1 MNKGIVILLG
11 VCMLGSSVL
20 ANAGDNKM
28 HTLPYWQGIQTVSVN
43 RESPRTAFMT
53 YDSRQS
59 ALSGKYEN
67 SNFYKLL
74 NGTWKF
80 YYSDSHRNLPVD
92 AAQEV
97 ADMKGW
103 NDIQVPGNWEVQGYG
118 VPIYTNHGYE
128 FKALNPQPP
137 QLPEDIPVGIYR
149 REITVPQDWMSRD
162 IYLHI
167 AGAKSG
173 VYVYLNGQ
181 EVGYNEDSKNPAEF
195 LINKYIKNGK
205 NTLVLK
211 IFRWSTGSYLE
222 CQDFWR
228 LSGIE
233 RDVFLYS
240 QPKTAVKDF
249 RVVSTLDDS
258 YTNGIFKLAVDI
270 RNNAATDKNLQVL
283 YELIDKA
290 SGKVVANAT
299 ESCIVKG
306 EDIQTVTFGANLPE
320 VKTWTSE
327 SPNLYKMLISLK
339 EEDKVTEIVPFNV
352 GFRRIEI
359 KQIDQIAKNGKP
371 YVVLMINGQPLKLK
385 GVNIHEHN
393 EHTGHYVTEELMRK
407 DFELMKRHN
416 LNTVRLC
423 HYPQDRRFYELCD
436 EYGLYVYDEANIE
449 SHGMY
454 YDLRKGGTLG
464 NNREWLKPHMYR
476 TMNMY
481 ERNKNYPS
489 VTFWSLGNEAGNGYN
504 FYQTYLWLKDQD
516 KELMNRPV
524 NYERAQWEWNSDMYV
539 PQYPSAEWLRYIGE
553 TGSDRPVVPSEYSH
567 AMGNSNG
574 NLWDQWKEI
583 YKYPN
588 LQGGYIW
595 DWVDQGI
602 LETDESGRK
611 YWTYGGDYGVN
622 MPSDGNFCCN
632 GLVGPDRKPHPAM
645 AEVKYVHQNVAFDAV
660 DVAAG
665 KYRAI
670 NRFYFT
676 NLKKY
681 TIRYE
686 LRANGIPVKKGSL
699 TLDVAPQAEKEF
711 SIPVKNVSGK
721 AGVEYYIHFSVVTTQ
736 PEPLIPVGY
745 EIAYEQFRAPVEA
758 NKIAYKA
765 AGPDLGYKEE
775 GSTLV
780 VSSPKVYFAFD
791 RTSGMVTSYKV
802 NGFEYFDKETGVQ
815 PNFWRAPNDNDYGN
829 SNPKRL
835 QIWKAS
841 SHNFKVSN
849 AAVRM
854 EGKNALLNVVYD
866 LPAGNQYCVD
876 YKIYPD
882 GVVNVAVKFTA
893 TDQEAVKTD
902 VPEDTHLATYT
913 PGKKKEKKDNLEVPR
928 IGIRFHIPQD
938 MNIVEYFGRG
948 PEENY
953 IDRNAGSMVGR
964 YKTIADSMYVDY
976 VRPQEN
982 GHRTDTRWVVLSDK
996 SGRGLLVQAENTI
1009 GFNALRNTI
1018 EDFDAEDSSRP
1029 YQWRNRSP
1037 EEIEN
1042 HDLDEAKNAMRKM
1055 THVNDIIPRDFV
1067 EVCVDMKQQGVAG
1080 YDSWG
1085 AKVQPGYTI
1094 PANQNYEWG
1103 FTFVPIRAKAD
1114 VDKSLRYDY

>member
-1 MNKGIVILLG
+1 MRKNIVSLVGVCLLG
-11 VCMLGSSVL
+11 SLFTAM
-20 ANAGDNKM
+20 AGDVKS
-28 HTLPYWQGIQTVSVN
+28 TKVPYWQDVQTVSVN
-43 RESPRTAFMT
+43 REAPRTAFMT
-53 YDSRQS
+53 YDTRQA

-67 SNFYKLL
+67 SKYYKLL

-80 YYSDSHRNLPVD
+80 YYSDSHRNLPADVV
-92 AAQEV
+92 QPV
-97 ADMKGW
+97 AEMKGW
-103 NDIQVPGNWEVQGYG
+103 NDIQVPGNWETQGYG
-118 VPIYTNHGYE
+118 IPIYTNHGYE
-128 FKALNPQPP
+128 FKALNPHPP
-137 QLPEDIPVGIYR
+137 QLPDDIPVGIYR
-149 REITVPQDWMSRD
+149 REITVPEDWMSRD

-181 EVGYNEDSKNPAEF
+181 EVGYNEDSKNPAEY
-195 LINKYIKNGK
+195 LINKYVRDGK

-270 RNNAATDKNLQVL
+270 RNNVPSGKKLQVL
-283 YELIDKA
+283 YELIDK
-290 SGKVVANAT
+290 STGKTVVTST
-299 ESCIVKG
+299 ENCDVEG
-306 EDIQTVTFGANLPE
+306 AGVRTVTFDANLPE

-327 SPNLYKMLISLK
+327 SPDLYKLLVTLK
-339 EEDKVTEIVPFNV
+339 EANQVTEIVPFNV

-359 KQIDQIAKNGKP
+359 KEIDRKAKNGKP

-385 GVNIHEHN
+385 GVNIHEHD
-393 EHTGHYVTEELMRK
+393 ERTGHYVTEELMRK
-407 DFELMKRHN
+407 DFELMKRN
-416 LNTVRLC
+416 NINTVRLC

-436 EYGLYVYDEANIE
+436 EFGLYVYDEANIE

-464 NNREWLKPHMYR
+464 NNPEWLKPHMYR

-481 ERNKNYPS
+481 ERNKNHPS
-489 VTFWSLGNEAGNGYN
+489 VTFWSLGNEGGNGYN
-504 FYQTYLWLKDQD
+504 FYQTYLWVKNQD
-516 KELMNRPV
+516 KNLMDRPV
-524 NYERAQWEWNSDMYV
+524 NYERAQWEWNTDMYV
-539 PQYPSAEWLRYIGE
+539 PQYPSAEWLGYIGE

-595 DWVDQGI
+595 DWVDQG
-602 LETDESGRK
+602 LLRTDNNGRQ
-611 YWTYGGDYGVN
+611 YWAYGGDYGVN

-645 AEVKYVHQNVAFDAV
+645 AEVKYAHQNVAFRAV
-660 DVAAG
+660 DAAAG
-665 KYRAI
+665 KYQVV

-676 NLKKY
+676 NLQKY
-681 TIRYE
+681 AILYE
-686 LRANGIPVKKGSL
+686 LRANGIIVKKGKL
-699 TLDVAPQAEKEF
+699 TLDVAPQTEKEF
-711 SIPVKNVSGK
+711 SIPVKNVKGK
-721 AGVEYYIHFSVVTTQ
+721 AGVEYFVHFSVLTTQ
-736 PEPLIPVGY
+736 AEPLIPTGY
-745 EIAYEQFRAPVEA
+745 EIAYEQFRLSADA
-758 NKIAYKA
+758 AKTAYKTS
-765 AGPDLGYKEE
+765 GPVLNSKEE
-775 GSTLV
+775 GNNLI
-780 VSSPKVYFAFD
+780 VSSPKVFFEFNRA
-791 RTSGMVTSYKV
+791 SGMVTSYQV
-802 NGFEYFDKETGVQ
+802 NGIEYFDKGFGVQ

-829 SNPKRL
+829 TNPKRL

-841 SHNFKVSN
+841 SRNFKVSD
-849 AAVRM
+849 ASVRM
-854 EGKNALLNVVYD
+854 DGKNAIVSAVYT
-866 LPAGNQYCVD
+866 LPAGNQYLVD

-882 GVVNVAVKFTA
+882 GVVNVAVKFTS
-893 TDQEAVKTD
+893 TDQNAVETD
-902 VPEDTHLATYT
+902 IPEDTHLATYT
-913 PGKKKEKKDNLEVPR
+913 PGKKLEKKNQLEVPR
-928 IGIRFHIPQD
+928 IGVRFRVPQE
-938 MNIVEYFGRG
+938 MNMVEYFGRG

-953 IDRNAGSMVGR
+953 VDRNAGTMIGR
-964 YKTIADSMYVDY
+964 YKTTADDMYVDY

-982 GHRTDTRWVVLSDK
+982 GHRTDTRWVALTDK
-996 SGRGLLVQAENTI
+996 KGHGLLIQADQTI
-1009 GFNALRNTI
+1009 GFNALRNAV
-1018 EDFDAEDSSRP
+1018 EDFDSEESSHP

-1037 EEIEN
+1037 EEIKDHN
-1042 HDLDEAKNAMRKM
+1042 VDEARNVMRKM
-1055 THVNDIIPRDFV
+1055 THVNDIVFRNFV

-1094 PANQNYEWG
+1094 PANRDYEWG
-1103 FTFVPIRAKAD
+1103 FTLVPMKTGNELDR
-1114 VDKSLRYDY
+1114 SLRYKY